1 MFNLQTTVADLS
13 ILSHLEHAKECFACG
28 TTYYTVGTPLPIAG
42 LCSKC
47 NAELIAISKEDKLF
61 NEQTNERN
69 FEL

>member
-1 MFNLQTTVADLS
+1 MFNLQTTTADLS

-28 TTYYTVGTPLPIAG
+28 TNYYTFGNTLPVAG
-42 LCSKC
+42 LCLRC
-47 NAELIAISKEDKLF
+47 NAELIAISKEDELF